1 MACCSSRPARRPTA
15 IQHGLRARLKPRL
28 TYTADTLRDLRAEYD
43 KGAGL
48 IFILGADHLAQVL
61 RRHRSREHLRLSGA
75 RRLPGAGTPR
85 TGGAGRIGARKKGG
99 TMSSYTHV
107 PHARTL
113 ERLEHRDKP
122 VKTAD
127 VLRAKANVRFNAWLA
142 VKITDGV
149 GTMWCAYV
157 FAAVALIGLP
167 PALRPGGEGII
178 AWIAQTFLQLVLLS
192 IIIVGQNIAAAASDA
207 RSENTFKDAEAI
219 LSEALEIQK
228 HLQSQDEELIAALKD
243 ALSKVPAPLR

>member
-1 MACCSSRPARRPTA
+1 
-15 IQHGLRARLKPRL
+15 
-28 TYTADTLRDLRAEYD
+28 
-43 KGAGL
+43 
-48 IFILGADHLAQVL
+48 
-61 RRHRSREHLRLSGA
+61 
-75 RRLPGAGTPR
+75 
-85 TGGAGRIGARKKGG
+85 
-99 TMSSYTHV
+99 MSSYTHI
-107 PHARTL
+107 PHPRTI

-122 VKTAD
+122 VKTTD
-127 VLRAKANVRFNAWLA
+127 VLQEKTNVRFNAWLA

-149 GTMWCAYV
+149 GTMWCAYL

-167 PALRPGGEGII
+167 PALKPGGEGII

-228 HLQSQDEELIAALKD
+228 HLHAQDEELDRK
-243 ALSKVPAPLR
+243 